1 MLLLLYN
8 LIIWFLWLFLSTLLL
23 IFFSFFS
30 LEKRHFWKSKLGFYL
45 PRNEKKERILWAHAA
60 SAGELRSLLPLL
72 PYLKQNSP
80 QIPIFIS
87 LSSFWGY
94 RYAQSKRRLIAPYVE
109 KIFFLPLDVRFLMR
123 RLMLEL
129 TPKILII
136 TESELWLN
144 LIRQAKFCLKDIRI
158 LLINARIS
166 ERSFKF
172 YSIIKKFIYSSLL
185 CYFDKIYLQN
195 DIYKYRFL
203 ALCVPNQKL
212 EVIGNTKFSPLQ
224 EEETTPPLVE
234 SIKDKFF
241 IITAGSIRNNKES
254 ALIWHTY
261 LHLLKEEANIKK
273 DKDFLLILA
282 PRYPS
287 EKLLKRYLAEERVN
301 IFFASTGKITSGG
314 ILILDTFGDLA
325 SYYKIS
331 HLTIVGGSFYPKI
344 GGHNIIEPVIL
355 GKIVIFGPYL
365 QDQYKQL
372 ADLLI
377 NLKCGFQSSYN
388 LSSLIRNII
397 ENYNKFRAEAEPGI
411 KKIQLLFKELPQ
423 KYVKLITNGE
433 GVNKTLKVGRRDID

>member
-1 MLLLLYN
+1 M
-8 LIIWFLWLFLSTLLL
+8 STLLFIL
-23 IFFSFFS
+23 FPFIS

-45 PRNEKKERILWAHAA
+45 PRNEKKDRILWVHAA

-80 QIPIFIS
+80 QTPIFIS

-94 RYAQSKRRLIAPYVE
+94 RYAQSKRRLIAPYAE
-109 KIFFLPLDVRFLMR
+109 KIFFLPLDVKFLMR
-123 RLMLEL
+123 RLILEL
-129 TPKILII
+129 TPRILII

-144 LIRQAKFCLKDIRI
+144 LIRQAKFCIKDIKI

-166 ERSFKF
+166 EKSFKF
-172 YSIIKKFIYSSLL
+172 YSIIKKFVYSSLL

-203 ALCVPNQKL
+203 ALCVPHEKL
-212 EVIGNTKFSPLQ
+212 EVVGNTKFSPLQ

-234 SIKDKFF
+234 SIKDRFF
-241 IITAGSIRNNKES
+241 VITAGSIRNNKEI

-261 LHLLKEEANIKK
+261 LYLLKEETNIKK

-282 PRYPS
+282 PRYPT
-287 EKLLKRYLAEERVN
+287 EKLKRYLAEDRVN

-331 HLTIVGGSFYPKI
+331 HLTIVGGSFYPKV

-365 QDQYKQL
+365 QNQYKQL

-377 NLKCGFQSSYN
+377 NFRCGFQSSHN

-397 ENYNKFRAEAEPGI
+397 ENYDKFRADAEPGI
-411 KKIQLLFKELPQ
+411 KKIQFLFKELPK

-433 GVNKTLKVGRRDID
+433 RVNKTLEVGRGDVD